1 MQKKIIIGILIIW
14 IFGMSLIGLLMPKR
28 TFSEMENRY
37 LAELPAI
44 SFSSIADGSFE
55 EKFEV
60 WLNDHFAMRDYFVRL
75 SKIKTYALGVR
86 EFGDVY
92 YAEDDTLL
100 RKLSVNRER
109 LDKNNAALIQYADAA
124 EVPVDFALI
133 PGAVDIWSA
142 KLPSAAP
149 HVDQKAMIQDV
160 YQTVRQGTEA
170 LQKQQEECYVN
181 CIDLYDTLAA
191 HDEEYIFYH
200 TDHHWTSLGAY
211 YAYSAYAEAIGC
223 PASAVTEYPDRLLSG
238 NFKGTLYSDV
248 PLPWIRPDE
257 IHAYVPEGNIGVT
270 VFDGSKYKEGRLY
283 AEEHLQEKNQY
294 TVFLGGNQP
303 IVVIQN
309 PEAGQEKL
317 LIVRDS
323 YMDSMAPFL
332 TADFSELH
340 LIDPRYYKQSLN
352 QYIKEHDIDRVLICM
367 SLSSYMESTGLPAV
381 LR

>member
-1 MQKKIIIGILIIW
+1 MQKKIMIGVFIIW
-14 IFGMSLIGLLMPKR
+14 IFGISLLSLLIPKR

-37 LAELPAI
+37 LAELPAA
-44 SFSSIADGSFE
+44 SFGSIADGSFE
-55 EKFEV
+55 KRFEV
-60 WLNDHFAMRDYFVRL
+60 WLNDHFAMRDYFVQM
-75 SKIKTYALGVR
+75 SKIKTYVLGVR

-92 YAEDDTLL
+92 YGEDDTLL
-100 RKLSVNRER
+100 RKLSINRER
-109 LDKNNAALIQYADAA
+109 LKKNNAALVQYAIHA
-124 EVPVDFALI
+124 EVPIDLALI

-142 KLPSAAP
+142 KLPSNAP
-149 HVDQKAMIQDV
+149 YVDQRAMIQDV
-160 YQTVRQGTEA
+160 YQSVGQDAEKSK
-170 LQKQQEECYVN
+170 KQNEESYVN
-181 CIDLYDTLAA
+181 CINLYDTLAA
-191 HDEEYIFYH
+191 HHEESIFYH

-211 YAYSAYAEAIGC
+211 YAYSAYSEAI
-223 PASAVTEYPDRLLSG
+223 SHQVSVFTEYPDRLLSDD
-238 NFKGTLYSDV
+238 FRGTLFSDV

-257 IHAYVPEGNIGVT
+257 IHAYVPEGNISVM

-283 AEEHLQEKNQY
+283 AEEYLQEKNKY
-294 TVFLGGNQP
+294 MVFLGGNQP

-309 PEAGQEKL
+309 PEAVQEKL

-352 QYIKEHDIDRVLICM
+352 QYIEEHDIDRVLICM